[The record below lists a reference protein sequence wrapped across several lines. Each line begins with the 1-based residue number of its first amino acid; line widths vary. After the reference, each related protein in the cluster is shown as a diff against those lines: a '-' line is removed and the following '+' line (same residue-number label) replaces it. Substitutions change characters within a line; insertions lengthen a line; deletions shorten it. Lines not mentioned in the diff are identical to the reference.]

1 MTAPT
6 ATTTTAVSDPDV
18 APAPPTPGR
27 GSLGAAGGRSRL
39 GWAVS
44 DALAIT
50 WRNLIG
56 FTRIP
61 ELVVFSS
68 IQPIMFVLLFRYVF
82 GGAIRPPGLNY
93 VDFMMPGIFVQT
105 VCFGAVGTGIGL
117 AEDMGKGLVER
128 FRSLPMARSAV
139 LAGRTTADL
148 CRNLFVVV
156 LMTLVGLAVGFRVHT
171 GLFSFLA
178 GAGVLLLFAY
188 ALSWAFAVLGL
199 SARNAETAQA
209 MSFPLL
215 FPLTFASS
223 AFVPVQSMPGWLQA
237 FARHQP
243 VSVVVDATRALMVGG
258 PGPTAG
264 PVFQAL
270 VWGVGI
276 LAVFAPLAVRKYR
289 QTV

>member
-1 MTAPT
+1 MT
-6 ATTTTAVSDPDV
+6 ATTTTASPTNPEAAA
-18 APAPPTPGR
+18 APSIPEPGPID
-27 GSLGAAGGRSRL
+27 ATNARSRL
-39 GWAVS
+39 ALALS
-44 DALAIT
+44 DTLAIT
-50 WRNLIG
+50 WRNLIA

-82 GGAIRPPGLNY
+82 GGAIRSPGLNY

-117 AEDMGKGLVER
+117 AEDMGKGLIER

-148 CRNLFVVV
+148 CRNVFVVV
-156 LMTLVGLAVGFRVHT
+156 LMTVVGFAVGFRIHT

-178 GAGVLLLFAY
+178 GAGVMLLFAY
-188 ALSWAFAVLGL
+188 ALSWTFAVLGL
-199 SARNAETAQA
+199 RARNAETAQA

-237 FARHQP
+237 FAKHQP

-270 VWGVGI
+270 LWTIVL
-276 LAVFAPLAVRKYR
+276 LAVSAPLAVRQYR
-289 QTV
+289 RAV